1 MCIIIDESGTVV
13 FEDKAPPDPGALAR
27 LIRKR
32 APAVARVGFERDAMA
47 SWLWYELK
55 QLDPSVVCVDA
66 RHAQGLRDN
75 VTTARIVMAV
85 ATSIASACIAG
96 AISAMIGG
104 TTVRAQ
110 EVSASL
116 SPAALKRNLA
126 RISFSRT
133 HVLSESQ
140 EFVQKRGRRSREEH
154 RRMQHSHVV
163 QGTVFETE
171 F

>member
-13 FEDKAPPDPGALAR
+13 FEDKAPPDPGALVR

-47 SWLWYELK
+47 SWLWSKLK

-75 VTTARIVMAV
+75 VTTARIGMAV

-104 TTVRAQ
+104 TTERAQ

-116 SPAALKRNLA
+116 SPAALKEISQVEPEID
-126 RISFSRT
+126 RI
-133 HVLSESQ
+133 E
-140 EFVQKRGRRSREEH
+140 
-154 RRMQHSHVV
+154 
-163 QGTVFETE
+163 
-171 F
+171 